1 MRREAASTRVVPRGI
16 LVPVGRGFFYGL
28 VRGGPPG
35 DSARSCAE
43 GAVRRAC
50 QAGWYREWPS
60 SRAGEGHVAWVLGF
74 GSLGGGENGDEAT
87 PPSPQNLTPHTQN
100 PRRTGCG

>member
-16 LVPVGRGFFYGL
+16 LVPDRARFFCSLEPVVPL
-28 VRGGPPG
+28 V

-43 GAVRRAC
+43 DVVRRAC

-60 SRAGEGHVAWVLGF
+60 SRAGEGLCMGVGCQVWALRDDDGPT
-74 GSLGGGENGDEAT
+74 A
-87 PPSPQNLTPHTQN
+87 PPLKPKTRHPK
-100 PRRTGCG
+100 PGATGCG

>member
-1 MRREAASTRVVPRGI
+1 MRREAASTRVVPRVT
-16 LVPVGRGFFYGL
+16 LVPVGRGLFDA
-28 VRGGPPG
+28 RPEDHPG
-35 DSARSCAE
+35 SPARR
-43 GAVRRAC
+43 GAVDALRRVH

-60 SRAGEGHVAWVLGF
+60 SRAGEGHAVWVLGF